1 MLTYW
6 KTKGKIID
14 KNTQIKTSIPASAK
28 ITATTSPEIELLL
41 CCARTQID
49 DATAEQINKLVEQ
62 EIDWANL
69 LQIADRHRV
78 FPLLTQSLLATCPE
92 AVPPDILA
100 RLRHLFHA
108 QGQHNLALTSKL
120 LKILNLFKEHNI
132 DAIPFKGPVLA
143 ASAYSNLLLRQ
154 NGDLDL
160 LVKESD
166 FQKAID
172 LLISQGYVQTI
183 QVPWEVHLT
192 YKDGRNSIDL
202 DLHREIVPKH
212 LSCSLSSTY
221 VWTHLESF
229 SLAGKIVS
237 TLSPEASLL
246 ILCLNGNKECWRRL
260 NRVCDVA
267 EFIRAHPNLD
277 WPQVMN
283 EAETMGFKRLIFL
296 GLLLA
301 HKLLGVKL
309 PEYIWQQIQSDSV
322 ASFLFGQIST
332 QLFSQTG
339 DSAGTVETTFFHIK
353 TRERWQDK
361 VQSFWGLM
369 LLSGWLHPTA
379 RDRDVIPLPGA
390 LSFLYYLIRPIRVSI
405 RYRKILFKQL
415 I

>member
-14 KNTQIKTSIPASAK
+14 KNTQIQTSIPASAK

-202 DLHREIVPKH
+202 DLHREIVPKP
-212 LSCSLSSTY
+212 
-221 VWTHLESF
+221 
-229 SLAGKIVS
+229 AI
-237 TLSPEASLL
+237 L
-246 ILCLNGNKECWRRL
+246 ILTLGGHFSPLTKNFMTAHNDLKVATTPVQHSFETDTRSLNGTLRSAFSSAARSAKGWHF
-260 NRVCDVA
+260 VVA
-267 EFIRAHPNLD
+267 LYIPVIAL
-277 WPQVMN
+277 
-283 EAETMGFKRLIFL
+283 FL
-296 GLLLA
+296 
-301 HKLLGVKL
+301 
-309 PEYIWQQIQSDSV
+309 SV
-322 ASFLFGQIST
+322 SVVTFL
-332 QLFSQTG
+332 
-339 DSAGTVETTFFHIK
+339 K
-353 TRERWQDK
+353 
-361 VQSFWGLM
+361 
-369 LLSGWLHPTA
+369 
-379 RDRDVIPLPGA
+379 
-390 LSFLYYLIRPIRVSI
+390 
-405 RYRKILFKQL
+405 
-415 I
+415 